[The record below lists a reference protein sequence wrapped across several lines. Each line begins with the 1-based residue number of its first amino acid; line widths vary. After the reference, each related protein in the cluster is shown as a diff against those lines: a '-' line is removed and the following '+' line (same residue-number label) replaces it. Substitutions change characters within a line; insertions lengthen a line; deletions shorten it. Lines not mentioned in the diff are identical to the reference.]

1 MQISGFNGGNGI
13 LAVNAK
19 LRVEKG
25 WFDGACIKGK
35 NKQFV
40 VLFTGKDADW
50 KGEPLFLCSTRSPH
64 EPRIFKSIDGAVS
77 ELERIG
83 INNVQVIVSEALDIP
98 HQSIV
103 GKEKMKFCLKVRP
116 FEEKDIGTRAYFI
129 PKPDDFERYLQA
141 FIEDIELL
149 DTVEKIIKCDDS
161 LDFIIETQCSKGELV
176 ELIQDIYKKPF
187 QYKENIKWSI

>member
-1 MQISGFNGGNGI
+1 
-13 LAVNAK
+13 
-19 LRVEKG
+19 
-25 WFDGACIKGK
+25 
-35 NKQFV
+35 
-40 VLFTGKDADW
+40 
-50 KGEPLFLCSTRSPH
+50 
-64 EPRIFKSIDGAVS
+64 
-77 ELERIG
+77 
-83 INNVQVIVSEALDIP
+83 
-98 HQSIV
+98 
-103 GKEKMKFCLKVRP
+103 MKFCLKVRP